1 MIQVVLHS
9 SPPLCSASAAAWHS
23 SRDKRLLSEPEQNHQ
38 QVKQG
43 EEHLSKCG
51 AKSSEDVQVASD
63 KVEYLNKIKQ
73 KLESTLDKPEFSV
86 KRQKEPGLLMR
97 KKGKVS

>member
-1 MIQVVLHS
+1 MVRGYCLNQNKIINKLNKE
-9 SPPLCSASAAAWHS
+9 
-23 SRDKRLLSEPEQNHQ
+23 KRHLSE
-38 QVKQG
+38 
-43 EEHLSKCG
+43 CG
-51 AKSSEDVQVASD
+51 AKSSEDLQVASD

-73 KLESTLDKPEFSV
+73 KLKSTLDKPEFSV